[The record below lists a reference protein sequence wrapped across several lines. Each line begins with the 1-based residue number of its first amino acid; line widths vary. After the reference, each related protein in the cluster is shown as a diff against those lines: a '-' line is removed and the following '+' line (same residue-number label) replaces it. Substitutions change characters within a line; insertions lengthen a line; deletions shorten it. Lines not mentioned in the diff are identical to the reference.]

1 MPKTTIAAEISAVF
15 TEEQVAKFKE
25 AMEGFSVVFDN
36 DDDAVAFMAKLKVIL
51 SASKGA

>member
-1 MPKTTIAAEISAVF
+1 MPKQANAAEIYVVF
-15 TEEQVAKFKE
+15 TKDQVAKFKE

>member
-1 MPKTTIAAEISAVF
+1 MPSQTDAAEISAVF
-15 TEEQVAKFKE
+15 THDQVAKFKE

-51 SASKGA
+51 SASKDA